1 MGKTYKRE
9 KMDKPERKFKTGI
22 DGILEGMIMSGKY
35 TRVMRDRR
43 SRRAKDARRSFHNEN
58 WE

>member
-1 MGKTYKRE
+1 MGKTYRRE
-9 KMDKPERKFKTGI
+9 KQDKAEKRFKTGI
-22 DGILEGMIMSGKY
+22 DGIVQGMILSGKV

-43 SRRAKDARRSFHNEN
+43 SRRMKDARRGFANEN